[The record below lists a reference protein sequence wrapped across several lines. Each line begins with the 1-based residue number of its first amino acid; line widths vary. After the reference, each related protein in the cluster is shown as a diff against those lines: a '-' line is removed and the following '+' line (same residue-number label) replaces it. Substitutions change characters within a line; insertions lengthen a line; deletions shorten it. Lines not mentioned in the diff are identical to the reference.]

1 MHRRPALA
9 RYARPG
15 LAGIRR
21 ALRRRRRALAML
33 ALLLA
38 AMALLPSLA
47 PAEAR
52 TAPVVV
58 AARDLPTG
66 HELVEGD
73 LRMVDVPAVLLPV
86 RALASDE
93 EAVGRRLAA
102 PLPEGSALTS
112 TQLRD
117 GAVALSADQALLAIP
132 IDTALVRHLTP
143 GSRIDLVVPG
153 TDAATPRTIGAT
165 AVEIDETAGESAF
178 PETSGAGGSAST
190 VIVVAVERED
200 APAIAHATREG
211 WVVAVPVG

>member
-1 MHRRPALA
+1 
-9 RYARPG
+9 
-15 LAGIRR
+15 
-21 ALRRRRRALAML
+21 ML

-132 IDTALVRHLTP
+132 VDAALVRHLTP

-165 AVEIDETAGESAF
+165 AVEFDETAGERAF
-178 PETSGAGGSAST
+178 PETSGAGAGGSAST

-200 APAIAHATREG
+200 APAIAHATRGG